1 MKKATRISYDPYENS
16 LRFKVYHSDED
27 AWACLSEGSD
37 LLKYENQLVLFSNC
51 VKDIVNTINDKQ
63 NSASEGLEIQFVG
76 PKDDYELLEHE
87 VKDVYDQRGGAG
99 PLTCRHIGSYRNANE
114 VLRTIRSDYKSIA
127 KEFSP
132 FLPGGERYED
142 EWKRIGDSI
151 VKFDE
156 TISDA
161 IPVCIIGNYSVGKS
175 ALINSLI
182 GEDVL
187 PSKVNPSTAKNVE
200 VIRSDRFRVTLFLPD
215 EKSEMCPHSFD
226 IDGGCLKAKSED
238 HALCDIAR
246 RLNKIVSS
254 DGADENAVIRR
265 LLDAL
270 NEGYHRESESEL
282 LSSFGCNVIV
292 ELPFKKSLLDRADN
306 KIVFYDTPGN
316 DNAEV
321 DQQEHRHA
329 LEDLLGTQTNALPI
343 LVTERSRTSG
353 RSTGDV
359 MHMLDEY
366 KENFSSPSCLIVLT
380 KCDKHTRSEL
390 QEALSPE
397 LRNWHGKSII
407 LFTTPI
413 GALGERKG
421 DGSSWLDESYRDI
434 YEEWSD
440 KQLGPK
446 RVCLPDYNCYPC
458 GRRGTKEETGAS
470 DSLYNTGIPSLEY
483 EILYYIEKHSKY
495 KKCVRGR
502 KDLLNALATVK
513 QELDNRKAKATEAH
527 REAKRRKAT
536 KRAALLAELD
546 AIHISLTKG
555 LDENLAHQFQKELDD
570 YCSKLP
576 EIMGN
581 IYDRLN
587 PDDPFALDDKLNEA
601 IRQHC
606 QKNLIDAVY
615 LANGG
620 AREKIIEN
628 MTAYAEDYA
637 EKLQEYVSKNESHF
651 SDYGK
656 EQLKKYLGKDLE
668 PPTFSEVKSVLDS
681 IGELFEKASLATHA
695 ILRLLNNPDAAKSQ
709 LVSAKSSFFEG
720 RLRDK
725 TDFFGQ
731 KIPGLFLE
739 TVFTRPINEYF
750 EQITVWTSIYRKHI
764 KMQLDSDNALLSDM
778 ETRIEELERTISD
791 LEGRLSAIAGVETRL
806 EGILEPTEVERNEC

>member
-16 LRFKVYHSDED
+16 LSFRVYRSDND
-27 AWACLSEGSD
+27 TWVSLSEGSD

-76 PKDDYELLEHE
+76 PKDDYELLERE
-87 VKDVYDQRGGAG
+87 AKDIYDQRGGAG

-114 VLRTIRSDYKSIA
+114 VLKTIRSDYKAIA

-132 FLPGGERYED
+132 FLPDGERYED

-151 VKFDE
+151 VKFNE

-161 IPVCIIGNYSVGKS
+161 IPVCVIGNYSVGKS

-200 VIRSDRFRVTLFLPD
+200 VIKSDKFRVTLFLPN
-215 EKSEMCPHSFD
+215 ENSEMCPNSFD
-226 IDGGCLKAKSED
+226 IDGGRLKARSENQ
-238 HALCDIAR
+238 AQREMAK
-246 RLNKIVSS
+246 RLSKIVSS
-254 DGADENAVIRR
+254 DGANETAVIRR
-265 LLDAL
+265 LLDVL
-270 NEGYHRESESEL
+270 NEGHHHESESEF

-292 ELPFKKSLLDRADN
+292 ELPFRKSLLDKADN

-353 RSTGDV
+353 KSTGDV

-421 DGSSWLDESYRDI
+421 DDSPWLDESYKDT
-434 YEEWSD
+434 YEEWRD

-458 GRRGTKEETGAS
+458 GRRGTKEETGAG
-470 DSLYNTGIPSLEY
+470 DDLYNTGIPSLEY

-502 KDLLNALATVK
+502 RDLLDALAVVK
-513 QELDNRKAKATEAH
+513 QELDNRKTRASEAKEEAKQ
-527 REAKRRKAT
+527 RKAKRRS
-536 KRAALLAELD
+536 ALLAELD
-546 AIHISLTKG
+546 SIHISPAQG
-555 LDENLAHQFQKELDD
+555 LDEDLARQFQKQLDD
-570 YCSKLP
+570 YCDKLP
-576 EIMGN
+576 ETMSD
-581 IYDRLN
+581 IYDHLN
-587 PDDPFALDDKLNEA
+587 PDDPLALDNMLNEK
-601 IRQHC
+601 IRQNC
-606 QKNLIDAVY
+606 QKNLVDAVY
-615 LANGG
+615 LAEGG
-620 AREKIIEN
+620 AKEKILEI
-628 MTAYAEDYA
+628 MAARAEDYA
-637 EKLQEYVSKNESHF
+637 DKLQEYVSKNESHF

-656 EQLKKYLGKDLE
+656 EQLKKYLGKNLE
-668 PPTFSEVKSVLDS
+668 PPTFSEVKSILDS
-681 IGELFEKASLATHA
+681 IGELFEKASLAAHA
-695 ILRLLNNPDAAKSQ
+695 VLRLFNNPDAAKSQ
-709 LVSAKSSFFEG
+709 WVLAKAGFFEE
-720 RLRDK
+720 RLRGK
-725 TDFFGQ
+725 VDFFGQ
-731 KIPGLFLE
+731 KVPGLFLE
-739 TVFTRPINEYF
+739 TVFTMPLKEYF
-750 EQITVWTSIYRKHI
+750 EQLTAWTDVYREHI
-764 KMQLDSDNALLSDM
+764 KKQLDSDNALLSDM
-778 ETRIEELERTISD
+778 EAQIEGLERTISD
-791 LEGRLSAIAGVETRL
+791 LESRLSAIADVETRL
-806 EGILEPTEVERNEC
+806 EGILEPTEVERDEC